1 MAKKSSAQCSA
12 AGKALAQ
19 CRWGPAKAKKKAKP
33 KPRKSRR
40 LAGQGPVR
48 QPEPK
53 KKAARPRKQKVA
65 KRTAAG
71 KRAEEIL
78 VPGLNPKKGDM
89 KSFLE
94 QQRRLWL

>member
-1 MAKKSSAQCSA
+1 M
-12 AGKALAQ
+12 AQ
-19 CRWGPAKAKKKAKP
+19 CRWGPAKAKKPAGVKKPKAKP

-94 QQRRLWL
+94 RQRRLWL